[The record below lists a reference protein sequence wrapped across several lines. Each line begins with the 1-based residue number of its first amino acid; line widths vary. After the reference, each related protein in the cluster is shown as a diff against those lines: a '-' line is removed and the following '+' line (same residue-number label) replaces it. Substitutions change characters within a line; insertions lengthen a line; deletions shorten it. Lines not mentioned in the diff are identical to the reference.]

1 MANCHAT
8 NKNYLFGHNIK
19 ERVKLSMKT
28 TYKILL
34 MVISLLLVVAI
45 TIGTSYSL
53 WKKVEV
59 QTNENI
65 VNSACYDIAFE
76 ESSNINLK
84 NAMPISDA
92 SGLKKTPYTFTIK
105 NTCNTDSKTTIAI
118 NVKNTSTMNSSAIKT
133 SIKSTPKNTNST
145 PVLLTSLNTATIDS
159 SDSTTKESYIITTD
173 TIGAY
178 NSKTFSL
185 YLWMDE
191 SVGNEEMNKAFNA
204 TISVTS
210 EAVESNIEVAL
221 YQGLIPVTYNSNGDV
236 VVADTN
242 TEWYNYDKHKW
253 ANAVLVNCSNASIKS
268 KYFNDDMSLK
278 ASAVGTTISMD
289 EILQMYV
296 YIPRYRYLLWNA
308 ENGTSS
314 EQMINIEFENTKTAK
329 STGSKNGEWLTH
341 PAFTFGDTELPGIWV
356 GKFESTGSTDN
367 FTIKPNEK
375 TLVSLNVSSMFNLS
389 RTVTSTKAS
398 IYGTNSNTSDSHMM
412 KNVDW
417 GAVIYLSHSI
427 YGRYINSTTCIDS
440 GCEIWEN
447 NINTKED
454 SYTDINKNTSVG
466 YSITG
471 CSGTAVRSSM
481 SISSKCA
488 SGYDWTSK
496 GVNASTTGNQYG
508 IYDMSGGSSE
518 YVMGVMLNQDGSTI
532 AYGDSGFNSSNMP
545 DKKYYSTYS
554 YKEETAQ
561 NNISWYYSNKLGEAL
576 NEVYKGFWYDKAWY
590 STGSWSITNQYPW
603 LNRGYGSSFID
614 SSYIGSFAFAR
625 YTGGATY
632 DATFRNVITAS

>member
-1 MANCHAT
+1 MGGVF
-8 NKNYLFGHNIK
+8 LL
-19 ERVKLSMKT
+19 LSKISFYSVT
-28 TYKILL
+28 LILL
-34 MVISLLLVVAI
+34 ILILVLVLKFNKKTEEKISEEVSDEYIASYVDGEYQNEIPGKNDGYVVEKIVCDNGATAKWDNEEWGINIRNATQKVKCSLYFKKVYSDGVIAKPPSLL
-45 TIGTSYSL
+45 
-53 WKKVEV
+53 
-59 QTNENI
+59 
-65 VNSACYDIAFE
+65 
-76 ESSNINLK
+76 
-84 NAMPISDA
+84 
-92 SGLKKTPYTFTIK
+92 
-105 NTCNTDSKTTIAI
+105 
-118 NVKNTSTMNSSAIKT
+118 
-133 SIKSTPKNTNST
+133 
-145 PVLLTSLNTATIDS
+145 
-159 SDSTTKESYIITTD
+159 
-173 TIGAY
+173 
-178 NSKTFSL
+178 
-185 YLWMDE
+185 
-191 SVGNEEMNKAFNA
+191 
-204 TISVTS
+204 
-210 EAVESNIEVAL
+210 
-221 YQGLIPVTYNSNGDV
+221 QGLIPVIYSASGDV
-236 VVADTN
+236 IVADIGQ
-242 TEWYNYDKHKW
+242 EWYNYKEHKW
-253 ANAVLVNCSNASIKS
+253 ANAVLVNCSDASIKS
-268 KYFNDDMSLK
+268 KYFDDNMNLK
-278 ASAVGTTISMD
+278 SSTVGQTISMD

-296 YIPRYRYLLWNA
+296 YIPRYKYLLWNA

-314 EQMINIEFENTKTAK
+314 EQMINIEFESSKTSK

-341 PAFTFGDTELPGIWV
+341 PVFTFGDTELPGIWV

>member
-1 MANCHAT
+1 MGGGLLLLSKISFYGTTLILVILILVLSLKFNKKTEEKISEEVSDEYIASYIDGEYQNEIPGKDDGYAVEKIVCNNGAT
-8 NKNYLFGHNIK
+8 ATWDNEEWGINIRNTTQK
-19 ERVKLSMKT
+19 VKCSLYFKKVYSDG
-28 TYKILL
+28 
-34 MVISLLLVVAI
+34 VIAEPPSLL
-45 TIGTSYSL
+45 
-53 WKKVEV
+53 
-59 QTNENI
+59 
-65 VNSACYDIAFE
+65 
-76 ESSNINLK
+76 
-84 NAMPISDA
+84 
-92 SGLKKTPYTFTIK
+92 
-105 NTCNTDSKTTIAI
+105 
-118 NVKNTSTMNSSAIKT
+118 
-133 SIKSTPKNTNST
+133 
-145 PVLLTSLNTATIDS
+145 
-159 SDSTTKESYIITTD
+159 
-173 TIGAY
+173 
-178 NSKTFSL
+178 
-185 YLWMDE
+185 
-191 SVGNEEMNKAFNA
+191 
-204 TISVTS
+204 
-210 EAVESNIEVAL
+210 
-221 YQGLIPVTYNSNGDV
+221 QGLIPVIYNASGDV
-236 VVADTN
+236 IVADIGK
-242 TEWYNYDKHKW
+242 EWYNYKEHKW
-253 ANAVLVNCSNASIKS
+253 ANAVLVNCSDASIKS
-268 KYFNDDMSLK
+268 KYFDDNMNLK
-278 ASAVGTTISMD
+278 SSVIGTTISMD

-314 EQMINIEFENTKTAK
+314 EQMINIEFESSKNAK

-341 PAFTFGDTELPGIWV
+341 PAFAFGNTELPGIWV

-389 RTVTSTKAS
+389 RTVTSTKS
-398 IYGTNSNTSDSHMM
+398 STYGTNSNTSDSHMM

-471 CSGTAVRSSM
+471 CSGTAVRSDM
-481 SISSKCA
+481 NISSKCV
-488 SGYDWTSK
+488 SGYDWTAK

-603 LNRGYGSSFID
+603 LNRGYGNSFID

-632 DATFRNVITAS
+632 DATLRNVITAS

>member
-105 NTCNTDSKTTIAI
+105 NTCNTDSKTTIAL
-118 NVKNTSTMNSSAIKT
+118 NVKNTSTMSSSAIKT

-145 PVLLTSLNTATIDS
+145 PVLLTSLNTATIGN
-159 SDSTTKESYIITTD
+159 SDTTTKESYIITTD
-173 TIGAY
+173 TIRAY

-191 SVGNEEMNKAFNA
+191 SVGNEEMNKVFNA

-210 EAVESNIEVAL
+210 EAVQTNDIEVAL
-221 YQGLIPVTYNSNGDV
+221 YQGLIPVTYNSNGGV

-242 TEWYNYDKHKW
+242 TEWYNYDKHNW
-253 ANAVLVNCSNASIKS
+253 ANAVLVNCSNTSIKS

-278 ASAVGTTISMD
+278 ASAVGTTMSMD

-314 EQMINIEFENTKTAK
+314 EQMINIEFERYDTPK

-356 GKFESTGSTDN
+356 GKFEASGTTDN
-367 FTIKPNEK
+367 YTIKPNLE
-375 TLVSLNVSSMFNLS
+375 SLTGISLSTMFNTS
-389 RTVTSTKAS
+389 RTITTTKANT
-398 IYGTNSNTSDSHMM
+398 YGTNSSTSNSHMI
-412 KNVDW
+412 KNMEW
-417 GAVIYLSHSI
+417 GAVAYLTNSI
-427 YGRYINSTTCIDS
+427 YGRYNGSSTCIES
-440 GCEIWEN
+440 GCEVWIN
-447 NINTKED
+447 NINT
-454 SYTDINKNTSVG
+454 G
-466 YSITG
+466 YGNESAVEGKKQYGPSITG
-471 CSGTAVRSSM
+471 CAGSSV
-481 SISSKCA
+481 STSWSNLQNTCA
-488 SGYDWTSK
+488 SGYDWTAK
-496 GVNASTTGNQYG
+496 GINASTTGNQYG
-508 IYDMSGGSSE
+508 IYDMSGGGDE
-518 YVMGVMLNQDGSTI
+518 FVMGTQKDENGNVQVGS
-532 AYGDSGFNSSNMP
+532 SGFSTASLP
-545 DKKYYSTYS
+545 DSKYYD
-554 YKEETAQ
+554 
-561 NNISWYYSNKLGEAL
+561 L
-576 NEVYKGFWYDKAWY
+576 YDYQAEWGRDILDTIWGMLQEK
-590 STGSWSITNQYPW
+590 
-603 LNRGYGSSFID
+603 F
-614 SSYIGSFAFAR
+614 
-625 YTGGATY
+625 
-632 DATFRNVITAS
+632 

>member
-1 MANCHAT
+1 MTNCHAT
-8 NKNYLFGHNIK
+8 NKKYLFGHNIK
-19 ERVKLSMKT
+19 ERAKLSMKT

-118 NVKNTSTMNSSAIKT
+118 NVKNTSTMSSSAIKT
-133 SIKSTPKNTNST
+133 SIKSTPENTNST
-145 PVLLTSLNTATIDS
+145 PVLLTSLNTATIGN

-173 TIGAY
+173 TIRAY
-178 NSKTFSL
+178 NSKTYSL
-185 YLWMDE
+185 YLWMDDG
-191 SVGNEEMNKAFNA
+191 VGNEEMNKVFNA

-242 TEWYNYDKHKW
+242 TEWYNYDKHNW
-253 ANAVLVNCSNASIKS
+253 ANAVLVNCSNTSIKF

-356 GKFESTGSTDN
+356 GKFEASGTTDN
-367 FTIKPNEK
+367 YTIKPNEK
-375 TLVSLNVSSMFNLS
+375 SLVNLNVSSMFNLS
-389 RTVTSTKAS
+389 RTVTTSKTDT
-398 IYGTNSNTSDSHMM
+398 YGTSSSTSDSHMI
-412 KNVDW
+412 KNMDW
-417 GAVIYLSHSI
+417 GAIAYLSSSI
-427 YGRYINSTTCIDS
+427 YGRYTNASTCIES
-440 GCEIWEN
+440 GCEVWIN
-447 NINTKED
+447 NNS
-454 SYTDINKNTSVG
+454 SYS
-466 YSITG
+466 TG
-471 CSGTAVRSSM
+471 CAGSS
-481 SISSKCA
+481 A
-488 SGYDWTSK
+488 SK
-496 GVNASTTGNQYG
+496 GPSSACNSWNTEPGINASTTGNIYG
-508 IYDMSGGSSE
+508 IYDMSGGAQE
-518 YVMGVMLNQDGSTI
+518 YVMGFAEDSSSFSYLW
-532 AYGDSGFNSSNMP
+532 YSGFEKAKLEEM
-545 DKKYYSTYS
+545 KKYYDIYYGFNDDKFIPASNYYLGDAT
-554 YKEETAQ
+554 KETFFDDSLTLIQ
-561 NNISWYYSNKLGEAL
+561 GISWNKDFRYNLFSYGEHGWIA
-576 NEVYKGFWYDKAWY
+576 
-590 STGSWSITNQYPW
+590 
-603 LNRGYGSSFID
+603 RGGTYADYGRAGIFCIE
-614 SSYIGSFAFAR
+614 A
-625 YTGGATY
+625 TQGGANTI
-632 DATFRNVITAS
+632 TFRSVITAP

>member
-65 VNSACYDIAFE
+65 VNSACYDIVFE

-105 NTCNTDSKTTIAI
+105 NTCNTDSKTTIAL
-118 NVKNTSTMNSSAIKT
+118 NVKNTSTMSTSAIKT
-133 SIKSTPKNTNST
+133 SIKSTPQNTNST
-145 PVLLTSLNTATIDS
+145 PVLLTSLNTATIGS

-173 TIGAY
+173 TIRAY

-191 SVGNEEMNKAFNA
+191 DVGNEEMNKVFNA

-210 EAVESNIEVAL
+210 EAVQTNDIEVAL

-236 VVADTN
+236 VVANTN

-253 ANAVLVNCSNASIKS
+253 ANAVLVNCSDNTIKT

-278 ASAVGTTISMD
+278 ASAVGQTISMD

-308 ENGTSS
+308 ENGTSN
-314 EQMINIEFENTKTAK
+314 EQMINIEFERYDTPK

-341 PAFTFGDTELPGIWV
+341 PAFTFGDAELPGIWV
-356 GKFESTGSTDN
+356 GKFETTGTASLP
-367 FTIKPNEK
+367 TIKPN
-375 TLVSLNVSSMFNLS
+375 TSSLRSMNVSSQFNTS
-389 RTVTSTKAS
+389 RLITTSLTSAYGTSTS
-398 IYGTNSNTSDSHMM
+398 SDSHMM
-412 KNVDW
+412 KNLEW
-417 GAVIYLSHSI
+417 GAVAYLSSSI
-427 YGRYINSTTCIDS
+427 YGRYFNSETCIES
-440 GCEIWEN
+440 GCEIWMN
-447 NINTKED
+447 G
-454 SYTDINKNTSVG
+454 NKNF
-466 YSITG
+466 ITG
-471 CSGTAVRSSM
+471 CTGNYIYQYNSDVCNEWNNSYGP
-481 SISSKCA
+481 
-488 SGYDWTSK
+488 
-496 GVNASTTGNQYG
+496 NASTTGNVYG
-508 IYDMSGGSSE
+508 VYDMSGGANE
-518 YVMGVMLNQDGSTI
+518 YVMAATGFGI
-532 AYGDSGFNSSNMP
+532 SGFSSFP
-545 DKKYYSTYS
+545 DSKYMDNYNVTSIYDYKLGDAVKETIKPNLTANIAWYNGQSYIFGVQNDNWVWQVRSGAYYYS
-554 YKEETAQ
+554 E
-561 NNISWYYSNKLGEAL
+561 ISGIFEFHS
-576 NEVYKGFWYDKAWY
+576 
-590 STGSWSITNQYPW
+590 
-603 LNRGYGSSFID
+603 
-614 SSYIGSFAFAR
+614 
-625 YTGGATY
+625 YTGAT
-632 DATFRNVITAS
+632 DVNTSFRLVITAS

>member
-1 MANCHAT
+1 MTNCHAT

-53 WKKVEV
+53 WKKVEI

-65 VNSACYDIAFE
+65 VNSACYDITFE

-105 NTCNTDSKTTIAI
+105 NTCNTDSKTTIAL
-118 NVKNTSTMNSSAIKT
+118 NVKNTSTMSTSAIKT
-133 SIKSTPKNTNST
+133 SIKSTPQNTNST
-145 PVLLTSLNTATIDS
+145 PVLLTSLNTATIGS

-173 TIGAY
+173 TIRAY

-191 SVGNEEMNKAFNA
+191 SVGNEEMNKVFNA

-253 ANAVLVNCSNASIKS
+253 ANAVLVNCSNTSIKS
-268 KYFNDDMSLK
+268 KFFNDDMSLK
-278 ASAVGTTISMD
+278 ASAVGTTMSMD

-314 EQMINIEFENTKTAK
+314 EQMINIEFENTKTTK
-329 STGSKNGEWLTH
+329 STGTKNGEWLTH

-375 TLVSLNVSSMFNLS
+375 TLVNLNVSSMFNLS
-389 RTVTSTKAS
+389 RTATSTKAS

-417 GAVIYLSHSI
+417 GSVVYLSHSI
-427 YGRYINSTTCIDS
+427 YGRFLTSNTCIDS
-440 GCEIWEN
+440 GCEAWEN
-447 NINTKED
+447 NVNTKESSFTD
-454 SYTDINKNTSVG
+454 SNNNTSIG

-471 CSGTAVRSSM
+471 CSGDAVRSDM
-481 SISSKCA
+481 NISSECA

-532 AYGDSGFNSSNMP
+532 AYGASGFNSSNMP
-545 DKKYYSTYS
+545 NKKYYSTYS
-554 YKEETAQ
+554 YRNENSEK
-561 NNISWYYSNKLGEAL
+561 NSLWYYSNRYGEAL
-576 NEVYKGFWYDKAWY
+576 NEVMKDFWLISSWY
-590 STGSWSITNQYPW
+590 STGSWPITNLYPW
-603 LNRGYGSSFID
+603 LSRGYGNSYQHID
-614 SSYIGSFAFAR
+614 YIGEFSFAR

-632 DATFRNVITAS
+632 DTTFRNVITAS